1 MTETDTE
8 RERGNILSFSSP
20 LSVTKSPSRCA
31 GNSHSVADD
40 DNDDHDDGDSYDDDN
55 DHDEDDD
62 GDGAGDVDE

>member
-1 MTETDTE
+1 MNLQH
-8 RERGNILSFSSP
+8 ERGNILSFSRS

-40 DNDDHDDGDSYDDDN
+40 DNDDHGDSDNCDDDN

-62 GDGAGDVDE
+62 GDGG